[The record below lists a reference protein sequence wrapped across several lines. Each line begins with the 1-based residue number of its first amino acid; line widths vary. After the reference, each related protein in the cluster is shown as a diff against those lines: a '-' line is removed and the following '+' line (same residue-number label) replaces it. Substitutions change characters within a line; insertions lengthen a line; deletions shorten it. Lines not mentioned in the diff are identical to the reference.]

1 MENETLSPLAF
12 CNKIFSMRIPLPF
25 QIGQKTVFLFLALGM
40 ALSAS
45 AGELKVGTVNMMK
58 LLSGFHEKK
67 AAEAEEKVE
76 LASIEAAY
84 RERVV
89 AIKAVEEELGK
100 KKNEFNDPSLAEK
113 KRKEIAASHQELA
126 ATRSVLIK
134 EGEEFLQRQRR
145 SLNQKMVGMIND
157 IRTKVET
164 AVSDYAATL
173 DVNLVFDESGLTSS
187 RTPFLI
193 YSRNT
198 VDLTDAVLKKLNKDA
213 PSPVTV
219 ETSGGAKTK
228 GEAPK

>member
-1 MENETLSPLAF
+1 MENETLPPTPLR
-12 CNKIFSMRIPLPF
+12 NKIFSMRISLPF
-25 QIGQKTVFLFLALGM
+25 HIAQKTGFLIFTLGM

-58 LLSGFHEKK
+58 LLSEFHEKK

-76 LASIEAAY
+76 LSSIDADY
-84 RERVV
+84 RERVE
-89 AIKAVEEELGK
+89 AIKAIEEAMAK
-100 KKNEFNDPSLAEK
+100 KQNEFNDPSLAEK
-113 KRKEIAASHQELA
+113 KRKEIAASAQELA

-134 EGEEFLQRQRR
+134 EADEFLKKQRR

-157 IRTKVET
+157 IRNKVET
-164 AVSDYAATL
+164 AVSEHAATL

-198 VDLTDAVLKKLNKDA
+198 VDLTDAVLEKLNKDA
-213 PSPVTV
+213 PSPVTL
-219 ETSGGAKTK
+219 ETPGGAKPK
-228 GEAPK
+228 AEAPK

>member
-1 MENETLSPLAF
+1 M
-12 CNKIFSMRIPLPF
+12 
-25 QIGQKTVFLFLALGM
+25 
-40 ALSAS
+40 
-45 AGELKVGTVNMMK
+45 
-58 LLSGFHEKK
+58 
-67 AAEAEEKVE
+67 
-76 LASIEAAY
+76 
-84 RERVV
+84 
-89 AIKAVEEELGK
+89 
-100 KKNEFNDPSLAEK
+100 
-113 KRKEIAASHQELA
+113 
-126 ATRSVLIK
+126 IK

-219 ETSGGAKTK
+219 ESSGGAKTK

>member
-76 LASIEAAY
+76 LASIDAAY
-84 RERVV
+84 RERVE

-157 IRTKVET
+157 IRTNVET
-164 AVSDYAATL
+164 AVSYYAATL

-187 RTPFLI
+187 RTPFFFLLPEYRRFNRCSSEKI
-193 YSRNT
+193 EQRRTFSCHSGD
-198 VDLTDAVLKKLNKDA
+198 VWWSKDQRR
-213 PSPVTV
+213 ST
-219 ETSGGAKTK
+219 
-228 GEAPK
+228 

>member
-1 MENETLSPLAF
+1 MENETLPPTPLRK
-12 CNKIFSMRIPLPF
+12 KIFSMRISLPF
-25 QIGQKTVFLFLALGM
+25 HIAQKTGFLIFVLDM

-58 LLSGFHEKK
+58 LLSEFHEKK

-76 LASIEAAY
+76 LSSIDAAY
-84 RERVV
+84 RERVE
-89 AIKAVEEELGK
+89 AIKAIEEAMAK
-100 KKNEFNDPSLAEK
+100 KQNEFNDPSLAEK
-113 KRKEIAASHQELA
+113 KRKEIAASAQELA

-134 EGEEFLQRQRR
+134 EGDEFLKKQRR

-157 IRTKVET
+157 IRNKVET
-164 AVSDYAATL
+164 AVSEHAATL

-198 VDLTDAVLKKLNKDA
+198 VDLTDAVLEKLNKDA
-213 PSPVTV
+213 PSPVTL
-219 ETSGGAKTK
+219 ETPGGAKPK
-228 GEAPK
+228 AEAPK

>member
-1 MENETLSPLAF
+1 
-12 CNKIFSMRIPLPF
+12 MRISLPF
-25 QIGQKTVFLFLALGM
+25 QIGQKTVLLILAFGM
-40 ALSAS
+40 VLSAS

-76 LASIEAAY
+76 LASIDAAY
-84 RERVV
+84 RERVE
-89 AIKAVEEELGK
+89 AIKAIEEELGK
-100 KKNEFNDPSLAEK
+100 KQNEFNDPSLAEK
-113 KRKEIAASHQELA
+113 KRKEIAASAQQLA
-126 ATRSVLIK
+126 AHRSVLIK

-145 SLNQKMVGMIND
+145 SLNQKMVGMINE
-157 IRTKVET
+157 IRQKVES
-164 AVSDYAATL
+164 AVRDHSATL

-213 PSPVTV
+213 PSPIKL
-219 ETSGGAKTK
+219 ENPGGAKPK
-228 GEAPK
+228 GKTLK

>member
-1 MENETLSPLAF
+1 
-12 CNKIFSMRIPLPF
+12 MRISLPF
-25 QIGQKTVFLFLALGM
+25 HIAQKTEFLIFTLGM

-58 LLSGFHEKK
+58 LLSEFHEKK

-76 LASIEAAY
+76 LASIDAAY
-84 RERVV
+84 RERVE
-89 AIKAVEEELGK
+89 AIKAIEEAMAK
-100 KKNEFNDPSLAEK
+100 KQNEFNDPSLAEK
-113 KRKEIAASHQELA
+113 KRKEIAASAQELA

-134 EGEEFLQRQRR
+134 EGDEFLKKQRR

-157 IRTKVET
+157 IRNKVET
-164 AVSDYAATL
+164 AVSEHAATL

-213 PSPVTV
+213 PSPVTL
-219 ETSGGAKTK
+219 ETPGGAKPK
-228 GEAPK
+228 AEAPK